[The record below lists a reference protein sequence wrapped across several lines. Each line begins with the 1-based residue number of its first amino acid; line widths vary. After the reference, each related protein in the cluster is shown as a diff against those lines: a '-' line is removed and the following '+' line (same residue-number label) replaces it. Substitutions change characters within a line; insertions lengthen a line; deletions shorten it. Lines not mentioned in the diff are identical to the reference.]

1 MATLGTSPVMLF
13 EVLAIYTPSK
23 SRPPEYVAER
33 VLAGQNLS
41 EVAAAFV
48 KASYPN
54 VDSIG
59 LARVER

>member
-1 MATLGTSPVMLF
+1 MLF
-13 EVLAIYTPSK
+13 DVLAIYSPSK

-41 EVAAAFV
+41 EVAVAFV

-59 LARVER
+59 LAKAAR